1 MSEDLTKK
9 LPQSDTHAILTAIQN
24 LETRVGGVDLRI
36 QGLEI
41 RVGGIDSRIQ
51 GLETRVGSVDSRF
64 QGLEQKVEH
73 LEQTVGHLEQT
84 VEQRLHDT
92 RPIWHRLVAD
102 IGELQAGQQRLEKGQ
117 EAMRAELS
125 ELNTV
130 VRNVNRD
137 QIVINDVIR
146 KIQLDFHLID
156 ERLHRFEVNRNPQN
170 SST

>member
-9 LPQSDTHAILTAIQN
+9 LPKSDTDAILKAIQN
-24 LETRVGGVDLRI
+24 LET
-36 QGLEI
+36 

-51 GLETRVGSVDSRF
+51 GLESRF
-64 QGLEQKVEH
+64 QGLEHKVEH
-73 LEQTVGHLEQT
+73 LEKT
-84 VEQRLHDT
+84 VEERLYDT
-92 RPIWHRLVAD
+92 RPNWHKLVAD

-117 EAMRAELS
+117 EAMRADLS
-125 ELNTV
+125 ELNTA

-146 KIQLDFHLID
+146 KIQLDFHIID
-156 ERLHRFEVNRNPQN
+156 ERLHRLIVNSNPQN

>member
-9 LPQSDTHAILTAIQN
+9 LPKSDTDAILKAIQN
-24 LETRVGGVDLRI
+24 LET
-36 QGLEI
+36 

-51 GLETRVGSVDSRF
+51 GLESRF

-73 LEQTVGHLEQT
+73 LEKT
-84 VEQRLHDT
+84 VEERLYDT
-92 RPIWHRLVAD
+92 RPNWHKLVAD

-117 EAMRAELS
+117 EAMRVDLS
-125 ELNTV
+125 ELNTA

-146 KIQLDFHLID
+146 KIQLDFHIID
-156 ERLHRFEVNRNPQN
+156 ERLHRLIVNSNPRN

>member
-24 LETRVGGVDLRI
+24 LETQVGGIDLRI

-64 QGLEQKVEH
+64 QGLEQKVE
-73 LEQTVGHLEQT
+73 HLEQT

-156 ERLHRFEVNRNPQN
+156 ERLHRLEVNRNPQN

>member
-1 MSEDLTKK
+1 MSEDLTQK
-9 LPQSDTHAILTAIQN
+9 LPKSDRDAILTAIQN
-24 LETRVGGVDLRI
+24 LETRVGS
-36 QGLEI
+36 
-41 RVGGIDSRIQ
+41 IDSQ
-51 GLETRVGSVDSRF
+51 F
-64 QGLEQKVEH
+64 QGLERKVEH
-73 LEQTVGHLEQT
+73 LEQTLE
-84 VEQRLHDT
+84 ERLHDT
-92 RPIWHRLVAD
+92 RPIWHRVVAD

-146 KIQLDFHLID
+146 KIQLDFHIID
-156 ERLHRFEVNRNPQN
+156 ERLHRLEVNRNPRN

>member
-9 LPQSDTHAILTAIQN
+9 LPKSDTDAILKAIQN
-24 LETRVGGVDLRI
+24 LET
-36 QGLEI
+36 

-51 GLETRVGSVDSRF
+51 GLESRFQGLESRF
-64 QGLEQKVEH
+64 QGLEQKVDH
-73 LEQTVGHLEQT
+73 LEKT
-84 VEQRLHDT
+84 VEERLYDT
-92 RPIWHRLVAD
+92 RPNWHKLVVD

-117 EAMRAELS
+117 EAIRADLS
-125 ELNTV
+125 ELNTA

-146 KIQLDFHLID
+146 KIQLDFHIID
-156 ERLHRFEVNRNPQN
+156 ERLHRLIVNSNPRN